1 MTDRVQSSIGA
12 AQHYGPRD
20 ANDGL
25 PDVVSTMGIVRQA
38 EVYFDFAQANAG
50 LPVDNADVD
59 SGVLVF
65 PANTFIKAAYLEVST
80 AFTSGGSAT
89 LELGIEDVDG
99 STSDPDGLD
108 TIAVAALTIG
118 SWHVLDGAIVGD
130 TVGNEDVQIS
140 IDDATAVF
148 TAGIGRLVVEYILPT
163 AG

>member
-20 ANDGL
+20 TNDGL

-50 LPVDNADVD
+50 LPVENANVD
-59 SGVLVF
+59 SGVLVI
-65 PANTFIKAAYLEVST
+65 PAFSLIKNAYLEVST

-89 LELGIEDVDG
+89 LELGFQETDG
-99 STSDPDGLD
+99 SVIDADGID
-108 TIAVAALTIG
+108 TIAVAALTVGTWI
-118 SWHVLDGAIVGD
+118 VNDGALVGAV
-130 TVGNEDVQIS
+130 VGALDAQIS

-148 TAGIGRLVVEYILPT
+148 TAGIGRLVIEYILPT